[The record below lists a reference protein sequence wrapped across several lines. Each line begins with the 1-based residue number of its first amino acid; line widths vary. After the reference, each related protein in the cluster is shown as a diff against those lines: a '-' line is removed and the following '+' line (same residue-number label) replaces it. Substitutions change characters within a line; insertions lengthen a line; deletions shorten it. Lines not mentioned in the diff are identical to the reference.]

1 MCPLRPLL
9 RNDTKWEWKDEHDR
23 AFEEKESTIQ
33 RITVIQHFKMHN
45 PLRIVCDA
53 SKEGL
58 AAVLQQKTDEGW
70 QATHFASRVLTTVE
84 QKNSI
89 NELKLLASNGKTNM
103 IEPSKKKKY
112 YTKDYSNTT
121 FQNAQSFKN
130 CV

>member
-1 MCPLRPLL
+1 
-9 RNDTKWEWKDEHDR
+9 
-23 AFEEKESTIQ
+23 
-33 RITVIQHFKMHN
+33 MHN

-89 NELKLLASNGKTNM
+89 NELKLLASSGQYRVLEIRKHVYGTNFD
-103 IEPSKKKKY
+103 IRSDHK
-112 YTKDYSNTT
+112 
-121 FQNAQSFKN
+121 A
-130 CV
+130 